1 MLIKSIDCTSLPSR
15 LRPQLGV
22 ARTYQKTRLL
32 SGLTVEDNLYLA
44 QTGKARRHLAL
55 WRNSDDARMREQARR
70 AGERVWLRNQ
80 LDHVVGDLSHGQQRQ
95 LEIGVA
101 LVTDPDLIML
111 DEPASGLS
119 RGERERLIELLE
131 TLPRS
136 TTLLLIEHDMDVA
149 LKVADRVV
157 VMADGKVVASGTP
170 DEIRHNTLVHAIYL
184 GQAGA

>member
-1 MLIKSIDCTSLPSR
+1 MT
-15 LRPQLGV
+15 
-22 ARTYQKTRLL
+22 TR
-32 SGLTVEDNLYLA
+32 GCAN
-44 QTGKARRHLAL
+44 RHA
-55 WRNSDDARMREQARR
+55 AP
-70 AGERVWLRNQ
+70 GERVWLRNQ
-80 LDHVVGDLSHGQQRQ
+80 LDKVVGDLSHGQQRQ

-119 RGERERLIELLE
+119 RGERERLIELLD

-157 VMADGKVVASGTP
+157 VMADGTVVASGSP
-170 DEIRHNTLVHAIYL
+170 DEIRQNSLVHAIYL
-184 GQAGA
+184 GQAAAPDAPTNCSGSRGSAPDMAPPRCSNTSASRWAKNRSRSSVATAWARPPSATR